1 MMKISLRA
9 VAAAIAFAA
18 LCGSP
23 AVAAE
28 TEVPAASTAPVPGG
42 TYRLD
47 KSHASLIFRVS
58 HIGFSNYTGRFA
70 TFDATLDIDPENP
83 AAAKLE
89 ASVDPAS
96 LAVENPP
103 EGFLESLLGPD
114 WFDAAKFPEMTFRST
129 KIEMTGDDTARV
141 TGDLM
146 LHGVTLPVAF
156 DATFNGGYAGHPFE
170 PNARIGF
177 SARGGLSR
185 SAFGIA
191 YGVPEEGSTM
201 GVGDAVEFIIEAE
214 FTGPAWADAPK
225 AE

>member
-1 MMKISLRA
+1 MKQSIAAA
-9 VAAAIAFAA
+9 VALA
-18 LCGSP
+18 LFLGSP
-23 AVAAE
+23 AALAAQE
-28 TEVPAASTAPVPGG
+28 PADVPPASTAPVPGG
-42 TYRLD
+42 VYTLD

-58 HIGFSNYTGRFA
+58 HMGFSNYTGRFA
-70 TFDATLDIDPENP
+70 TFDATLDIDPQNP

-89 ASVDPAS
+89 ATVDPAS

-103 EGFLESLLGPD
+103 AGFLESLLGPD
-114 WFDAAKFPEMTFRST
+114 WFNVAQFPEMIFRST

-141 TGDLM
+141 TGDLT
-146 LHGVTLPVAF
+146 LHGITLPVVF
-156 DATFNGGYAGHPFE
+156 DAKFNGGYAGHPFD

-201 GVGDAVEFIIEAE
+201 GVGDPVEFIIEAE

>member
-1 MMKISLRA
+1 MPPQHPCRRLLTG
-9 VAAAIAFAA
+9 AAAAFAFA
-18 LCGSP
+18 VLCGSP
-23 AVAAE
+23 AIAAE
-28 TEVPAASTAPVPGG
+28 TEVPAASTAP
-42 TYRLD
+42 
-47 KSHASLIFRVS
+47 A
-58 HIGFSNYTGRFA
+58 
-70 TFDATLDIDPENP
+70 P

-89 ASVDPAS
+89 ATVDPAS
-96 LAVENPP
+96 LSVENPP

-114 WFDAAKFPEMTFRST
+114 WFNVAKFPGMTFRST
-129 KIEMTGDDTARV
+129 KIEMTGDDSARV
-141 TGDLM
+141 TGDLT

-156 DATFNGGYAGHPFE
+156 DATFNGGHAGHPFE

-225 AE
+225 TE

>member
-1 MMKISLRA
+1 MKKTSLRA
-9 VAAAIAFAA
+9 VAAAFAFVV

-23 AVAAE
+23 AFAAE
-28 TEVPAASTAPVPGG
+28 TEVPAVSTAPVPGG

-47 KSHASLIFRVS
+47 KPHASLIFRVS

-70 TFDATLDIDPENP
+70 TFDATLDIDPADP

-89 ASVDPAS
+89 ATIDPAS

-103 EGFLESLLGPD
+103 AGFLDSLLGPD
-114 WFDAAKFPEMTFRST
+114 WFDVVKFPAMTFRST

-141 TGDLM
+141 TGDLT

-156 DATFNGGYAGHPFE
+156 DATFNGGYASHPFE

-214 FTGPAWADAPK
+214 FTGPASADAPK

>member
-1 MMKISLRA
+1 MKQTIAAA
-9 VAAAIAFAA
+9 VALALFLAAPSAFAA
-18 LCGSP
+18 QEP
-23 AVAAE
+23 VD
-28 TEVPAASTAPVPGG
+28 VPSASTAPVPGG
-42 TYRLD
+42 AYTLD
-47 KSHASLIFRVS
+47 KAHASLIFRVS

-70 TFDATLDIDPENP
+70 TFDAALDIDPADP

-89 ASVDPAS
+89 ATVDPAS

-103 EGFLESLLGPD
+103 AGFLESLLGPD
-114 WFDAAKFPEMTFRST
+114 WFNVAKFPEMTFRST

-141 TGDLM
+141 TGDLKM
-146 LHGVTLPVAF
+146 HGITLPVAF
-156 DATFNGGYAGHPFE
+156 DAKFNGGYAGHPFE

-177 SARGGLSR
+177 SARGSLSR

>member
-1 MMKISLRA
+1 MKHSIAAA
-9 VAAAIAFAA
+9 VALALFLASPAAFAA
-18 LCGSP
+18 QD
-23 AVAAE
+23 AV
-28 TEVPAASTAPVPGG
+28 EVPPASTAPAPGG
-42 TYRLD
+42 AYTLD
-47 KSHASLIFRVS
+47 KAHASLIFRVS

-70 TFDATLDIDPENP
+70 SFDAALDIDPADP

-89 ASVDPAS
+89 ATIDPAS
-96 LAVENPP
+96 LSVENPP
-103 EGFLESLLGPD
+103 SGFLESLLGPD
-114 WFDAAKFPEMTFRST
+114 WFDVAKFPAMTFRST

-141 TGDLM
+141 TGDLT
-146 LHGVTLPVAF
+146 LHGVTLPVVF
-156 DATFNGGYAGHPFE
+156 DATFNGGYASHPFE

>member
-1 MMKISLRA
+1 MKHSIAA
-9 VAAAIAFAA
+9 VALALFLASPAAFAA
-18 LCGSP
+18 QE
-23 AVAAE
+23 AA
-28 TEVPAASTAPVPGG
+28 EVPAASTAPVPGG
-42 TYRLD
+42 AYTLD
-47 KSHASLIFRVS
+47 KAHASLIFRVS

-89 ASVDPAS
+89 ATVDPAS

-103 EGFLESLLGPD
+103 AGFLDSLLGPD
-114 WFDAAKFPEMTFRST
+114 WFDVAKFPAMTFRST

-141 TGDLM
+141 TGDLT

-156 DATFNGGYAGHPFE
+156 DATFNGGYASHPFE

-214 FTGPAWADAPK
+214 FTGPASADAPK

>member
-1 MMKISLRA
+1 MMKISFQTI
-9 VAAAIAFAA
+9 AAAFVVAM

-23 AVAAE
+23 AFAAE

-42 TYRLD
+42 AYKLD
-47 KSHASLIFRVS
+47 KSHASLIFSVD
-58 HIGFSNYTGRFA
+58 HLGFSNYTARFT
-70 TFDATLDIDPENP
+70 TFDATLDIDPADP
-83 AAAKLE
+83 SAATLE
-89 ASVDPAS
+89 ATVDPAS
-96 LAVENPP
+96 LTPDNPP
-103 EGFLESLLGPD
+103 PGFVEALLGPD
-114 WFDAAKFPEMTFRST
+114 WFDVAQFPDMVFRST

-141 TGDLM
+141 TGDLT
-146 LHGVTLPVAF
+146 LHGVTLPVVF
-156 DATFNGGYAGHPFE
+156 DAKFNGGYAGHPFD

-214 FTGPAWADAPK
+214 FTGPAWAEAPK
-225 AE
+225 AQ